1 MLSNI
6 DYLEPLWKRGI
17 WNQLREQNKPD
28 IQCALN
34 CFYEQAERAK
44 KETMEKM
51 IIINELRSSLNVLK
65 NAGED
70 KEIEM
75 FVSYYR

>member
-1 MLSNI
+1 M
-6 DYLEPLWKRGI
+6 YLEPLWKKGI
-17 WNQLREQNKPD
+17 WSKLREQNKPD
-28 IQCALN
+28 IQCVLK

-51 IIINELRSSLNVLK
+51 IIIDELRSSLSVLK

-70 KEIEM
+70 KEIDM
-75 FVSYYR
+75 FVLF